1 MAIYR
6 LKNPR
11 QDYPWGSTTDIP
23 KLLAIGN
30 PNQTPVAELWLGA
43 HPKAPSIVVKEE
55 GEQSLSD
62 LIEEYPNTILGA
74 DTVERFGP
82 SLPFLFKVLAS
93 EKALAL
99 QVHPTKDQAKE
110 GFEKENA
117 LGIGL
122 DAPNRNYL
130 DRNHKPE
137 MLCSLDSFWCLAG
150 FRSIVQIATELK
162 SLRLAMIGKEI
173 DLFVQSRT
181 VFGLERLFESIML
194 MGNERKQL
202 FVKEVVE
209 KAAVLNGDRY
219 KWIVEMNQQYPGDI
233 GVVSPLF
240 LNLLHLHAGQAVYL
254 GAGLIHAYLRGFG
267 IELMSNSDNVVR
279 GGLSVRHVDIPEF
292 IKILQYN
299 ESPVEP
305 INPREVEKS
314 TDVYMTPTYDFC
326 LYRIRLNRGLKYVS
340 SRKRAVEIL
349 ICIEGA
355 AVLRYGAVKDDIV
368 IHKGDSFLIPADVPA
383 YEIEGEGMLFKATV
397 P

>member
-110 GFEKENA
+110 GFEKENT
-117 LGIGL
+117 LGICL
-122 DAPNRNYL
+122 DAPNSNYL

-162 SLRLAMIGKEI
+162 SLRLATIGKEI

-181 VFGLERLFESIML
+181 VFGLKRLFESIML

-314 TDVYMTPTYDFC
+314 TDV
-326 LYRIRLNRGLKYVS
+326 
-340 SRKRAVEIL
+340 
-349 ICIEGA
+349 
-355 AVLRYGAVKDDIV
+355 
-368 IHKGDSFLIPADVPA
+368 PA
-383 YEIEGEGMLFKATV
+383 YEIEGEGMLFKAAV

>member
-82 SLPFLFKVLAS
+82 SLPFLFKILAS

-110 GFEKENA
+110 GFEKENT
-117 LGIGL
+117 LGISL
-122 DAPNRNYL
+122 DAPNSNYL

-137 MLCSLDSFWCLAG
+137 MLCSLDYFWCLAG
-150 FRSIVQIATELK
+150 FRSIVQIPTELK
-162 SLRLAMIGKEI
+162 SLRLATIGKEI

-181 VFGLERLFESIML
+181 VFGLKRLFRRSTRCLSHRIRFFIKASIPGL
-194 MGNERKQL
+194 TNN
-202 FVKEVVE
+202 FVC
-209 KAAVLNGDRY
+209 
-219 KWIVEMNQQYPGDI
+219 
-233 GVVSPLF
+233 
-240 LNLLHLHAGQAVYL
+240 VYL
-254 GAGLIHAYLRGFG
+254 
-267 IELMSNSDNVVR
+267 
-279 GGLSVRHVDIPEF
+279 
-292 IKILQYN
+292 
-299 ESPVEP
+299 
-305 INPREVEKS
+305 
-314 TDVYMTPTYDFC
+314 
-326 LYRIRLNRGLKYVS
+326 
-340 SRKRAVEIL
+340 
-349 ICIEGA
+349 
-355 AVLRYGAVKDDIV
+355 
-368 IHKGDSFLIPADVPA
+368 
-383 YEIEGEGMLFKATV
+383 
-397 P
+397 